1 MTEPMPLSA
10 DELERLGDEALA
22 AGELQAALHHY
33 SEARRLVFDMLD
45 PGLMQGTDFDTVS
58 EIADELSRIS
68 RKRDDLARATQPPPK
83 PLEEQA
89 ADLRAAVDV
98 SMEGGRIV
106 HAAEL
111 CIDLGEILAELDD
124 VDGAESAYRQAVALA
139 REVDTAMPEL
149 MLWTFRRLIEF
160 LAPSEESITL
170 AQELAANLIEREEM
184 YHPMRAGDAAFHWAV
199 AELKF
204 AEVARHRV
212 DHAIEG
218 VARQAIEMLDEICM
232 HDSGQALQRH
242 VADTLRCVGRD
253 VEADQWQAEADKYE
267 DWSAF
272 MEQQIPGHVHLWD
285 IRIDLSAGAGDE

>member
-10 DELERLGDEALA
+10 DELERLGDDALA
-22 AGELQAALHHY
+22 AGELQAALNHY

-45 PGLMQGTDFDTVS
+45 PGLVQGTDFDTVS

-98 SMEGGRIV
+98 SMEDGRIV

-139 REVDTAMPEL
+139 
-149 MLWTFRRLIEF
+149 
-160 LAPSEESITL
+160 
-170 AQELAANLIEREEM
+170 
-184 YHPMRAGDAAFHWAV
+184 
-199 AELKF
+199 
-204 AEVARHRV
+204 
-212 DHAIEG
+212 
-218 VARQAIEMLDEICM
+218 
-232 HDSGQALQRH
+232 
-242 VADTLRCVGRD
+242 
-253 VEADQWQAEADKYE
+253 
-267 DWSAF
+267 
-272 MEQQIPGHVHLWD
+272 
-285 IRIDLSAGAGDE
+285 